1 MLRIL
6 PYYSAKSTTEFCPSV
21 TLVAI
26 ITIMMSRPAILVA
39 NKADLVRSRVVSA
52 AEGKQL
58 AERFFLFVITCVIVS
73 VVLII
78 LVKSQVFFDLP

>member
-1 MLRIL
+1 
-6 PYYSAKSTTEFCPSV
+6 
-21 TLVAI
+21 
-26 ITIMMSRPAILVA
+26 MMSRPAILVA

-52 AEGKQL
+52 GEGKQL
-58 AERFFLFVITCVIVS
+58 AERFFLFVIIS

>member
-58 AERFFLFVITCVIVS
+58 AERFFLFVIIS